1 MYNNMLEYFTDNENI
16 NDIENKKN
24 KSQTM
29 KFVDNYKNIIIY
41 LFLILLIIALIL
53 LFRQKIIN

>member
-1 MYNNMLEYFTDNENI
+1 MLEYFTDNENI